1 MLCMTNK
8 RNPTSLQYWK
18 GIWMKNK
25 NQKWL
30 RKYRK
35 PTGEKKTF
43 EYIRNNRPRICAVT
57 LVPFMPEKAENFAH
71 LLPKG
76 MYPEYRNNPENI
88 ALVKDVEA
96 HNELDRM
103 VTWNKLRIKEL
114 LDESRSNE
122 YIIQYLR
129 STNN

>member
-1 MLCMTNK
+1 MIP
-8 RNPTSLQYWK
+8 RDPPSLKYWK

-43 EYIRNNRPRICAVT
+43 EYIRNNRSRICAVT
-57 LVPFMPEKAENFAH
+57 LVPFIPEKAENFAH

-76 MYPEYRNNPENI
+76 MYPEYRNNPDNI
-88 ALVKDVEA
+88 ALVRDAEA
-96 HNELDRM
+96 HHELDRM
-103 VTWNKLRIKEL
+103 VTGNKLRIKEM
-114 LDESRSNE
+114 LDEWKTNQE
-122 YIIQYLR
+122 IMTYLH
-129 STNN
+129 SVN